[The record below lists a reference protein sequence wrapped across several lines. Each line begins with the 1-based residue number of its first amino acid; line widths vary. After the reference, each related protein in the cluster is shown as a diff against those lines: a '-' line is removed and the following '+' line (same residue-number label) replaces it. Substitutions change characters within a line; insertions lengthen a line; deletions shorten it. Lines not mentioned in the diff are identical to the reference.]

1 MRLNART
8 DQFNFRNFPNES
20 LNARPH
26 ITTLIFSPS
35 LLPKG
40 QSVETGIV
48 FEERRSVYRGYGTAI
63 SPLSLMS
70 KKLHISSV
78 LNAHVTH

>member
-1 MRLNART
+1 MRLNARI
-8 DQFNFRNFPNES
+8 DQFSFRKLPNES

-26 ITTLIFSPS
+26 ITTLIFSLFTS
-35 LLPKG
+35 EG
-40 QSVETGIV
+40 TETGIV